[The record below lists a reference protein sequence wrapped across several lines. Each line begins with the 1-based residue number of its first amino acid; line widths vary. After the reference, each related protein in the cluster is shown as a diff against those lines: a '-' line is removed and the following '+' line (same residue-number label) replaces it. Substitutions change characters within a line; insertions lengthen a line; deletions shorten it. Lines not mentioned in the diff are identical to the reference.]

1 MDGTTSLTPNTAT
14 AIFPPKLIGWMLG
27 RSVGSTGTW
36 ARSPCVSIT
45 SAPPWPPSMTSTPTP
60 SSRHSPSTSIKRWTE
75 LTGLEAFTLMLA
87 MDGIGRTH
95 PLLITVILQMGK
107 VKQNQRNKTYF
118 WNLIGMRS
126 ELCSKQGWQWLY
138 VANSSSSSKL

>member
-14 AIFPPKLIGWMLG
+14 DIFPPKLTGWMLG

-36 ARSPCVSIT
+36 AQSPCVSIM
-45 SAPPWPPSMTSTPTP
+45 SAPPWLPFMIRTPTTFWCL
-60 SSRHSPSTSIKRWTE
+60 SLSMSLKRALE
-75 LTGLEAFTLMLA
+75 LTGLGAFTLMLA

-107 VKQNQRNKTYF
+107 VKQNQRKQIYF
-118 WNLIGMRS
+118 WNSIGICTTIHKVRGIKQF
-126 ELCSKQGWQWLY
+126 SKGSN
-138 VANSSSSSKL
+138 VV

>member
-14 AIFPPKLIGWMLG
+14 DIFPPRLTGWMPG

-36 ARSPCVSIT
+36 AQSPCVSIM
-45 SAPPWPPSMTSTPTP
+45 SAPPWPPFMIRTPT
-60 SSRHSPSTSIKRWTE
+60 TSWCLSLSMSLKRALE

-87 MDGIGRTH
+87 MDGIGKTH
-95 PLLITVILQMGK
+95 PLLITVVLQMGK
-107 VKQNQRNKTYF
+107 VKQNQQNKTYF